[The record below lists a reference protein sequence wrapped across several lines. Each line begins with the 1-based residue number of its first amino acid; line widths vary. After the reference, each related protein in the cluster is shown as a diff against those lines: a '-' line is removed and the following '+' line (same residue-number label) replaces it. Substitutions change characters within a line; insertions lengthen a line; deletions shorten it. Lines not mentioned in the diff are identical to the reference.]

1 MSYQLKMNKK
11 HIKKELLLAKSASI
25 AAGKLLTEKKKIL
38 NQEIFSSNKDVKLN
52 ADIETENLIKN
63 IISKESNYPFLAE
76 ESGKSI
82 EDLGD
87 YYWIIDPLDGTA
99 NYSRSIPISAVSICL
114 MHNLEPLI
122 GVIYDFNNS
131 DMYEGSIVT
140 SALLNDKQIKVS
152 AVNQKDL
159 GILITGLPNKTDYSD
174 KNLLMMIRD
183 FQSWRKVRMIGSA
196 AMASVYV
203 ASGKADVYKEKKT
216 YIWDI
221 AAGAAIVKAAGGNVS
236 ISNQNSDFQVDVF
249 FSNGNILE

>member
-1 MSYQLKMNKK
+1 
-11 HIKKELLLAKSASI
+11 
-25 AAGKLLTEKKKIL
+25 
-38 NQEIFSSNKDVKLN
+38 
-52 ADIETENLIKN
+52 
-63 IISKESNYPFLAE
+63 
-76 ESGKSI
+76 
-82 EDLGD
+82 
-87 YYWIIDPLDGTA
+87 
-99 NYSRSIPISAVSICL
+99 

-122 GVIYDFNNS
+122 GVIYDFNNG

-140 SALLNDKQIKVS
+140 SALLNDKRIKVS
-152 AVNQKDL
+152 AVNQKDS